1 MRKRALGRL
10 RLAASLMTGVYL
22 LSGSALASTESE
34 DVIEV
39 EAEEG
44 EVEQSVPA
52 EGAGATPSEE
62 EPAHEDEEPID
73 WDEGEAKA
81 RDPKKGVVAGRIVSS
96 ATQEP
101 LIEARVS
108 VVGTKIETLTDIEG
122 NYELELPPGRW
133 ELRVFYELHQ
143 PQRITDIQ
151 VEAGSTQNID
161 VSLVGDEDAV
171 VEIVVEAEADR
182 SKAAVQMERRKRATI
197 VMDAVSGEEM
207 SKTPD
212 SSAADAMKRVVG
224 ASIVDGKYLVVRG
237 LGGRYN
243 TTLLHGVAV
252 PSPEPDLPAFPLDL
266 FPASLLSSVTVAKT
280 TTPDLPAN
288 FAGGALL
295 LDTRQY
301 PNELRLDL
309 RAGVSADTVSTFRKA
324 PRGRSE
330 SLDWLGFGNRAR
342 ALPSSLPSD
351 GPASRDRLDD
361 DARKRIGEDLSG
373 GFGTTE
379 RALPPGFSV
388 GATIGNTARVFGN
401 RLGYLASLSWGQDW
415 DLEERTSI
423 KPSVDGGITEDI
435 VELASI
441 RKVKLGGL
449 AALSYELGPNDE
461 ISFVTLFSRSADDR
475 AQLTRGDTANDQNL
489 RRTQLAYI
497 SRQLSFN
504 QLRGRHEVR
513 DLSNLQIGW
522 QANYSLVDRDEP
534 RTRTISYQER
544 DGEAPRLIKE
554 RSGQIVSSGLD
565 DRSYGGGLD
574 FTLPLGGFE
583 PKIGGLYSQ
592 SSRDYETRRF
602 VFDAKRAPA
611 DVLTLPPDR
620 IFNPDTLGSAFQ
632 LEERTR
638 FSDSYTADFRLTAAY
653 AMVGVSAFDPLRFVV
668 GARFERAETS
678 LHTGSRFATVQDQD
692 RGVDRV
698 ESDVLPSANVVY
710 ALSTNANL
718 RAAWAMTVGR
728 PQFRELAASSY
739 YDFIRR
745 RNYSGNPELE
755 RSLVHNADLRFELFP
770 GATEVLAI
778 SAFGKKFLAPI
789 EEVTF
794 SDGGGVQPRN
804 ADEGFVY
811 GIELESRVGLYH
823 LSPALRE
830 LGITANLTL
839 AQSEVTMKPEDQ
851 ALMTNRAR
859 PLHGQSPYALNVGLL
874 YENERWGTTAQ
885 LLYNV
890 FGPRLDAVGI
900 NGLQDVYEEEL
911 HRLDLTVTQALGAG
925 FDLKLA
931 ATNLLDAA
939 EVFTQGDTEVSRF
952 RPGLGTSMSLAW
964 HH

>member
-1 MRKRALGRL
+1 
-10 RLAASLMTGVYL
+10 
-22 LSGSALASTESE
+22 
-34 DVIEV
+34 
-39 EAEEG
+39 
-44 EVEQSVPA
+44 
-52 EGAGATPSEE
+52 
-62 EPAHEDEEPID
+62 
-73 WDEGEAKA
+73 
-81 RDPKKGVVAGRIVSS
+81 
-96 ATQEP
+96 
-101 LIEARVS
+101 
-108 VVGTKIETLTDIEG
+108 
-122 NYELELPPGRW
+122 
-133 ELRVFYELHQ
+133 
-143 PQRITDIQ
+143 
-151 VEAGSTQNID
+151 
-161 VSLVGDEDAV
+161 
-171 VEIVVEAEADR
+171 
-182 SKAAVQMERRKRATI
+182 
-197 VMDAVSGEEM
+197 
-207 SKTPD
+207 
-212 SSAADAMKRVVG
+212 
-224 ASIVDGKYLVVRG
+224 
-237 LGGRYN
+237 
-243 TTLLHGVAV
+243 
-252 PSPEPDLPAFPLDL
+252 
-266 FPASLLSSVTVAKT
+266 
-280 TTPDLPAN
+280 
-288 FAGGALL
+288 
-295 LDTRQY
+295 
-301 PNELRLDL
+301 
-309 RAGVSADTVSTFRKA
+309 
-324 PRGRSE
+324 
-330 SLDWLGFGNRAR
+330 
-342 ALPSSLPSD
+342 
-351 GPASRDRLDD
+351 
-361 DARKRIGEDLSG
+361 
-373 GFGTTE
+373 
-379 RALPPGFSV
+379 
-388 GATIGNTARVFGN
+388 
-401 RLGYLASLSWGQDW
+401 
-415 DLEERTSI
+415 
-423 KPSVDGGITEDI
+423 
-435 VELASI
+435 
-441 RKVKLGGL
+441 
-449 AALSYELGPNDE
+449 
-461 ISFVTLFSRSADDR
+461 
-475 AQLTRGDTANDQNL
+475 
-489 RRTQLAYI
+489 
-497 SRQLSFN
+497 
-504 QLRGRHEVR
+504 
-513 DLSNLQIGW
+513 
-522 QANYSLVDRDEP
+522 
-534 RTRTISYQER
+534 
-544 DGEAPRLIKE
+544 
-554 RSGQIVSSGLD
+554 
-565 DRSYGGGLD
+565 
-574 FTLPLGGFE
+574 
-583 PKIGGLYSQ
+583 
-592 SSRDYETRRF
+592 
-602 VFDAKRAPA
+602 
-611 DVLTLPPDR
+611 VLTLPPDR

-653 AMVGVSAFDPLRFVV
+653 VMVGVSAFDPLRFVV

-755 RSLVHNADLRFELFP
+755 RSLVHNADLRFEFFP

-839 AQSEVTMKPEDQ
+839 ARSEVTMKPEDQ

-874 YENERWGTTAQ
+874 YENEGSGTTAQ

-911 HRLDLTVTQALGAG
+911 HRLDLTITQALGAR